1 MSTSYQPGVC
11 NIDREEQ
18 QNRRRIGLIGMA
30 VGILLV
36 LYGYATGSVG
46 QLHRGAI
53 VAAFVTGWTGIL
65 QWKMQFCVGFAL
77 LGKHSLSEG
86 LSSITDDAAHRAD
99 IKQAAKVQGLAVVA
113 GLVTAFLLIAPVTP
127 GV

>member
-11 NIDREEQ
+11 NIDTEEQ
-18 QNRRRIGLIGMA
+18 HKRRRIGLLGMV

-36 LYGYATGSVG
+36 LYGYMTGSVG

-77 LGKHSLSEG
+77 LGQHSLSEG
-86 LSSITDDAAHRAD
+86 LSSITDDTAHRAD
-99 IKQAAKVQGLAVVA
+99 IKQAMKVQGLAVVA
-113 GLVTAFLLIAPVTP
+113 GLVTAFVLIAPVSP
-127 GV
+127 SL